1 MWARDAPSEDFDA
14 APAAAALGLV
24 AASSEALGPA
34 RRPLWSAK
42 EDGEVEAAL
51 AALRGHPQRPD
62 LEAGAAL
69 LLASARAG
77 GGRAAGRVQRTARRV
92 CAGARLGPGNWE
104 PTRVGSEARRRRG
117 PEPDVGEYDYAL
129 TVYPSHPGGRY
140 KSHGSQPLPPP
151 QNDPNAKGRC
161 RAD

>member
-1 MWARDAPSEDFDA
+1 MRRRIVRAGARARGVPAEDFGA
-14 APAAAALGLV
+14 ALAAAALGSV
-24 AASSEALGPA
+24 AASSEASGPA

-92 CAGARLGPGNWE
+92 CAGARLGPGNRE
-104 PTRVGSEARRRRG
+104 PMRAGSEAHHRRG
-117 PEPDVGEYDYAL
+117 PEPGEGEYDC
-129 TVYPSHPGGRY
+129 V
-140 KSHGSQPLPPP
+140 
-151 QNDPNAKGRC
+151 
-161 RAD
+161 